1 MVRDNHWSFIAR
13 VVYDTRSEIVASS
26 YPSCVVATAEA
37 VRCRLSVTAV
47 VFVIQHLFDEAQI
60 TADNVGA
67 PVHRD
72 QWHYIHNLGLDMKN
86 TLSNVS

>member
-1 MVRDNHWSFIAR
+1 M
-13 VVYDTRSEIVASS
+13 
-26 YPSCVVATAEA
+26 
-37 VRCRLSVTAV
+37 TAV

-72 QWHYIHNLGLDMKN
+72 QWQYIHNIGLDMRN
-86 TLSNVS
+86 TLANVSYVLAPLFSHAVTCGFRFDSPKIL

>member
-1 MVRDNHWSFIAR
+1 MCAVIA
-13 VVYDTRSEIVASS
+13 A
-26 YPSCVVATAEA
+26 
-37 VRCRLSVTAV
+37 

-72 QWHYIHNLGLDMKN
+72 QWRYIHNLGLDMKS
-86 TLSNVS
+86 TLANVS

>member
-1 MVRDNHWSFIAR
+1 M
-13 VVYDTRSEIVASS
+13 
-26 YPSCVVATAEA
+26 
-37 VRCRLSVTAV
+37 SVTAV

-72 QWHYIHNLGLDMKN
+72 QWHYIHNLGLDTKN